1 MNRISLRQLA
11 KQYAEGSLDREAYRR
26 ARAEY
31 LDAVLNGDQTPGPLT
46 QANYTSPRAVA
57 GEETVTSATFRRGTE
72 DTRILMTSRDPD
84 EAGQQDPALQTQP
97 IRLSD
102 GSRNPVYIIAGI
114 IAGVL
119 VLSIGVS
126 LLLTGGDDS
135 SETSGVNPAA
145 EQPTAAGDNTL
156 EPLTDT
162 SGNAALAQLKAFL
175 ESPDWSQQALDDFV
189 SHWQTLPQQQRDTAL
204 ETTLARQLGD
214 ALFQQLQEERALQ
227 GLDDDATDS
236 PAGQKKIVDFAREI
250 GLEDRRLEVTATPS
264 GAVLPLIACRHSV

>member
-46 QANYTSPRAVA
+46 QANYTSPKAVA

-72 DTRILMTSRDPD
+72 DTRILMASRDPD

-126 LLLTGGDDS
+126 VLLIGGDGS
-135 SETSGVNPAA
+135 SETSGVNPAT
-145 EQPTAAGDNTL
+145 EQPAAGDTR
-156 EPLTDT
+156 PLTDT

-236 PAGQKKIVDFAREI
+236 PAGQKKIIDFAREI

-264 GAVLPLIACRHSV
+264 GAILPLIACRHSV